1 MSGGATLNLVDLGLA
16 AIPAERLAGA
26 EAVGTLNLSE
36 NELAS
41 PAGLAAFSRVH
52 TLVLDKNGLRG
63 CAGFPVMPAVTTL
76 WFNNNEVVDVV
87 GFLDD
92 VARAFPAVT
101 YLSCVHAR
109 ENASGACLNPQPAY
123 QTLTKPFPALAACP
137 PRSCMRN
144 PCSPP
149 LVCVSEDD
157 VQATRRHRLY
167 VAFRLPRLQFLDSS
181 PVTAAERKEAAEK
194 GAYLAP
200 RRPKAAAGGGE
211 VGGGGAGSPAAGP
224 PLVGGGL
231 STAGAAAAA
240 AEKKKPAS
248 FLGVGASTYDGR
260 NSEGNR
266 FITDRSL

>member
-1 MSGGATLNLVDLGLA
+1 VPA
-16 AIPAERLAGA
+16 AQLAGA
-26 EAVGTLNLSE
+26 ARFGTLNLSE
-36 NELAS
+36 NRLAS

-63 CAGFPVMPAVTTL
+63 CAGFPPMPAVTTL
-76 WFNNNEVVDVV
+76 WFNNNEVADVV
-87 GFLDD
+87 SFLDE
-92 VARAFPAVT
+92 VARAFPGVT
-101 YLSCVHAR
+101 YL
-109 ENASGACLNPQPAY
+109 
-123 QTLTKPFPALAACP
+123 
-137 PRSCMRN
+137 SCMRN

-149 LVCVSEDD
+149 LVCASEDD

-200 RRPKAAAGGGE
+200 RRPKAVAPAAPGSPL
-211 VGGGGAGSPAAGP
+211 GGAAA
-224 PLVGGGL
+224 
-231 STAGAAAAA
+231 SASAAAAA
-240 AEKKKPAS
+240 AAAGGGAGGAAAAPAAAAAAAAKKPAS
-248 FLGVGASTYDGR
+248 FLGVGASNYDGR